1 MSTQFYSHFPI
12 DRHPYH
18 STMIQT
24 AKDLYH
30 FLRLQALQHQ
40 AKSKS
45 VKSTSNLNETHSN
58 LSSRF
63 RVHGW
68 RWHHLGI
75 ERDFLRLSTRAKQKQ
90 HNLCNPSFP
99 TTSSRNR
106 EHFVH
111 FLQYIINDN
120 WSLHDYVQ
128 QSVFFPWLQHRD
140 QSATV
145 RNHLSVIDTERQR
158 LATEANALVKR
169 TEKWARSTDN
179 GYSCRKER
187 DSILTT
193 MDRLRTSATL
203 LFKTSEA
210 VVIPR
215 VLMFYTDK
223 EQLRFNSTVL
233 KHISGEQAR
242 ISLVIFRDAV
252 ERSNKPVVAEKEDLE
267 DFLHAVPKP
276 IRVLGLPY
284 WRKKFT
290 NDKLSF
296 VRE

>member
-1 MSTQFYSHFPI
+1 
-12 DRHPYH
+12 
-18 STMIQT
+18 MIQT
-24 AKDLYH
+24 VKDLYH
-30 FLRLQALQHQ
+30 SFRLQALQHQ
-40 AKSKS
+40 AKSESPKAS
-45 VKSTSNLNETHSN
+45 SNLNATHTT

-75 ERDFLRLSTRAKQKQ
+75 ERDFLRLQTSAKQKQ

-99 TTSSRNR
+99 TTSSRDR
-106 EHFVH
+106 EHFFR
-111 FLQYIINDN
+111 FLQYIIHDN

-128 QSVFFPWLQHRD
+128 QSVFFPWLQQRD
-140 QSATV
+140 TSATI
-145 RNHLSVIDTERQR
+145 RNHLSLIDTERQR
-158 LATEANALVKR
+158 LATDANELVKR
-169 TEKWARSTDN
+169 TKKWAISTDN

-187 DSILTT
+187 DHILTK
-193 MDRLRTSATL
+193 MDRLRTSAAL
-203 LFKTSEA
+203 LFKASEA

-215 VLMFYTDK
+215 VLMLYTDK
-223 EQLRFNSTVL
+223 EQLGFNSTVL

-252 ERSNKPVVAEKEDLE
+252 ERNNKPVVAEKEDLD

-290 NDKLSF
+290 HDKLSF